1 MVVARAAARFL
12 FQVAVGLILTTVV
25 AAIWALAGGS
35 GFAHAFHV
43 SLYVFGG
50 LALMMGA
57 FGVGGV
63 SPSQGFVGGDRFSGR
78 IPGLKASAYT
88 PPDGTAVNANAILL
102 VTGATLI
109 GVAIAV

>member
-1 MVVARAAARFL
+1 MVVARAAAQFL
-12 FQVAVGLILTTVV
+12 FQVAVGLVLTTLL
-25 AAIWALAGGS
+25 AAVWAVAGGS
-35 GFAHAFHV
+35 GFEHTFHV
-43 SLYVFGG
+43 SLYVFGA

-78 IPGLKASAYT
+78 IPGLRAGAYT

-109 GVAIAV
+109 GIAIAI